1 MAESRRLQLRVGL
14 LVVVG
19 LALAVGFALFFTAS
33 RLRGSAL
40 VFETY
45 IQESVQGLDV
55 GAPVRYRGVA
65 IGRVSFIGLV
75 SAEYRR
81 PEGEAFVGAFQ
92 LVLVRFAVDERRLGD
107 VPSMQEA
114 VKLGL
119 RARIAAQ
126 GITGVNYLELDFV
139 NPERFPPMEVPW
151 GPEFPYVPAI
161 PSTVAQVTSVA
172 ETLLQR
178 LEQANI
184 PDIISNVGRLITDL
198 RTELDGGDLQRVLRE
213 AAALLAALRSATEGA
228 DVPQLAAELRALGTE
243 LRGAAEEARGAAAD
257 ARALLGASEVRQTLG
272 NVAAASA
279 ELRRAMQRLPASLT
293 AIEQTLRTA
302 RGTSA
307 DLQVELLPLL
317 RDLRATVA
325 NLRETTEALRRS
337 PSQAIFGAPP
347 PQPQGRR

>member
-33 RLRGSAL
+33 RLGGSAL

-45 IQESVQGLDV
+45 VQESVQGLDV

-184 PDIISNVGRLITDL
+184 PEIISNVGRLITDL
-198 RTELDGGDLQRVLRE
+198 RAELDGGDLQRVRP
-213 AAALLAALRSATEGA
+213 
-228 DVPQLAAELRALGTE
+228 D
-243 LRGAAEEARGAAAD
+243 
-257 ARALLGASEVRQTLG
+257 LLGHAGREREVVQHAGSVFGGQRQRQRG
-272 NVAAASA
+272 GGRVHIGFD
-279 ELRRAMQRLPASLT
+279 LRRGHRGKRLS
-293 AIEQTLRTA
+293 
-302 RGTSA
+302 S
-307 DLQVELLPLL
+307 V
-317 RDLRATVA
+317 
-325 NLRETTEALRRS
+325 
-337 PSQAIFGAPP
+337 
-347 PQPQGRR
+347 

>member
-33 RLRGSAL
+33 RLGGSAL

-45 IQESVQGLDV
+45 VQESVQGLDV

-184 PDIISNVGRLITDL
+184 PEIISNVGRLITDL
-198 RTELDGGDLQRVLRE
+198 RAELDGGDLQRVLRE

-243 LRGAAEEARGAAAD
+243 LRGAAEE